1 VSDYAL
7 VIEGSPLVFGTA
19 GVTSITSYTDAVP
32 TGATLARIL
41 GPVEGTLTERLRPL
55 DGDCEISA
63 LDFVL
68 HDSDGEITSWFTR
81 SMESTSLAYLTASV
95 TAAAST
101 ATVNSAAAL
110 GTLPRD
116 VWVAD
121 ECWSV
126 TSIAA
131 GNTVNVTR
139 ARYGS
144 PQGVIEVNADRA
156 ELPELFSYPCWMRG
170 RRAKLYRVT
179 GTSASLMWV
188 GYVSH
193 GPALAENGASYTV
206 SCVSS
211 WEQESRATWG
221 SPQPAATLSGYDAS
235 AIIFT
240 VWNDSRSIQV
250 SSAFADYRAHVFR
263 TRQAAVNASLER
275 LAAQLTAAGA
285 SGVIADARDT
295 GTDLFVTVQ
304 FQTVSK
310 GAASLLIGGEAYEA
324 TSTDSSG
331 YVEHIWRVPLTDGG
345 AIVRAGFALGS
356 DQRATTVT
364 PHAGA
369 SGSAW
374 ATIAGSRTGTRLTP
388 VLTADLGD
396 DSFLELDPSSQAD
409 PGFEFNDATF
419 TTLGNDTLAGVTT
432 FHGFARVVSRDPT
445 VRPVAE
451 DRYSTARR
459 GLPILEALPL
469 RSELR
474 VTSEHWLEAL
484 RSIVEDT
491 TYATAGSDSRNWGWS
506 GYAATLRR
514 SRDDLGVVEYR
525 TGGNVTVGEFI
536 TGEAKLRGCCVGVDA
551 NGKLTIVDIRAPS
564 PAETPAA
571 TITLAD
577 LLRGSRA
584 GYAPSEDGLVTE
596 VVFETP
602 LRTFT
607 LRDAVALGRYR
618 TQRAITVT
626 SQSTRQDPR
635 LTADPIGYAMLA
647 CGKLLGRWRNEL
659 WLHSLQVVAS
669 QFAST
674 CTLGAVVSF
683 ESFSTPDRAGA
694 RGFTGASARRGVVIG
709 RVQDLATGSLTL
721 DVLEL
726 PYAYGFAPCAR
737 VASISGKTLTLAS
750 AYAGDAGDYAGS
762 GLTGYAK
769 TANDKGAG
777 WFAAGDKVQ
786 LVLRN
791 TASYTVE
798 SYTVASV
805 NTVAGTIELTANVA
819 TVPTDWPALAGGD
832 QPVDVI
838 FDGWSTALS
847 SQRVFA
853 AVGDETTRQ
862 IASTSSNLRWSA

>member
-1 VSDYAL
+1 MSDYAL
-7 VIEGSPLVFGTA
+7 VIEGSPLVFTTA
-19 GVTSITSYTDAVP
+19 GVSTVSSYTDAVP
-32 TGATLARIL
+32 TGATVAQIL
-41 GPVEGTLTERLRPL
+41 GPVEGTLSERLRPL

-68 HDSDGEITSWFTR
+68 HDSDGTITDLFTR
-81 SMESTSLAYLTASV
+81 SLESTSLAYLTVSV
-95 TAAAST
+95 TASAST

-110 GTLPRD
+110 GSLPRD
-116 VWVAD
+116 VWVGD

-193 GPALAENGASYTV
+193 GPALAENGGSYTV

-250 SSAFADYRAHVFR
+250 SSGFVDYKAHVFR

-275 LAAQLTAAGA
+275 LETLLAAAGA
-285 SGVIADARDT
+285 TNVIADARDT
-295 GTDLFVTVQ
+295 GTDLFITVQ

-310 GAASLLIGGEAYEA
+310 GEAALLIGGEAYPA

-331 YVEHIWRVPLTDGG
+331 YVEHIWRVPLSDGG

-356 DQRATTVT
+356 DQRATTIT
-364 PHAGA
+364 PHAGIA
-369 SGSAW
+369 GSAW
-374 ATIAGSRTGTRLTP
+374 TAIAGTRDGTRLTP
-388 VLTADLGD
+388 VLTGDLGD

-409 PGFEFNDATF
+409 PGIEFNDSTF
-419 TTLGNDTLAGVTT
+419 TTLGNDTSAGVTT
-432 FHGFARVVSRDPT
+432 FHGFARVVSRDPA

-474 VTSEHWLEAL
+474 VTSEHWLEAI
-484 RSIVEDT
+484 RAIVEDG
-491 TYATAGSDSRNWGWS
+491 TYATSGSDSRNWGWS

-525 TGGNVTVGEFI
+525 TGGSVTVGEFI

-551 NGKLTIVDIRAPS
+551 NGKLTIVDVRAPS

-571 TITLAD
+571 AITLGD
-577 LLRGSRA
+577 LVAGSRA
-584 GYAPSEDGLVTE
+584 GYAPSEDGLVTD

-602 LRTFT
+602 LRTLT
-607 LRDAVALGRYR
+607 LRDAVAVGRYR
-618 TQRAITVT
+618 TQRAITVS

-635 LTADPIGYAMLA
+635 VVADPIGYAMLA

-659 WLHSLQVVAS
+659 WTHSLTVIAS

-683 ESFSTPDRAGA
+683 ESYSTPDRAGS
-694 RGFTGASARRGVVIG
+694 RGFTGASARKGVVIG
-709 RVQDLATGSLTL
+709 RTQELSTGTLTL
-721 DVLEL
+721 EVLEM
-726 PYAYGFAPCAR
+726 PNAYGFAPCAR

-750 AYAGDAGDYAGS
+750 AYAGNAGDYAGS

-769 TANDKGAG
+769 TASDKGAG

-791 TASYTVE
+791 TATHTVE

-805 NTVAGTIELTANVA
+805 NTAAGTIELTANVA
-819 TVPTDWPALAGGD
+819 IAPTDWITLAGGA
-832 QPVDVI
+832 QPVDVV
-838 FDGWSTALS
+838 FDGWATAVS
-847 SQRVFA
+847 AQRVFA
-853 AVGDETTRQ
+853 AVGDESTRL
-862 IASTSSNLRWSA
+862 IASTSANVRWSA